1 MAERLASVP
10 LFATLLTCGVL
21 AAAQQPPTAPDGTA
35 PITLGQ
41 SSVPLNGPWKFQIG
55 DSPADPANGK
65 PLWAEPGFDDSKW
78 ETMDLTPQAGTA
90 DPWNGDPRWVPGWT
104 LKGHPGYT
112 GWAWYRLRV
121 RVSGPAGE
129 RLAVNAPAQADD
141 AYQIFANGELI
152 GSSGEFDGRAK
163 PRVTYW
169 ATPNMFLVP
178 PATASEGSAGDAV
191 RTVTF
196 AYRAWMGP
204 VGIIYAV
211 SPGGLHYAPMLVTA
225 GSMEAQRK
233 LDWDQIIL
241 TNIYVCFEGAAFLLL
256 AMLAASVLLFDRS
269 DPVYLWVTGA
279 LMLTVADDASAIAT
293 RYTHLIGAK
302 NFFLINFILF
312 DLLLGT
318 WAMVWW
324 VWFQLRRPAWV
335 PKAIVVLTLGCIA
348 TDAMC
353 SVLTYNFLPRAVWS
367 AFVSADFV
375 IRVAF
380 MFLFLL
386 IVILGIRKE
395 GKEGWLALAA
405 VLPMAIQLF
414 GSELGRVLGVG
425 LAAHPFGVTFFLT
438 SLGSLT
444 LVATLGLLMLR
455 RLLRSL
461 HRQRQLA
468 LDVKQAQEV
477 QQVILPQARTTLPGL
492 EIECDYR
499 PAREVG
505 GDFFQIIP
513 SKPDGSVLIVAG
525 DVTGKGLKAGMLVA
539 LLVGAIRTAAK
550 FDPDPVAV
558 LRELN
563 ERLLG
568 RSDAQATC
576 LALQIEQDGS
586 VTLAN
591 AGHLAPYLNG
601 EPVKME
607 GALPLGMIEGAEF
620 SVMRF
625 KLSDRDRLMLLSD
638 GIAEATDVS
647 GKLFGFERVY
657 ELLQKARSA
666 AEVATAAQLFGQE
679 DDISVISV
687 TRKAQVLPA
696 VAPSQGIPLSADG
709 AHF

>member
-1 MAERLASVP
+1 MARRFGLVLQFPA
-10 LFATLLTCGVL
+10 LLVCGIL
-21 AAAQQPPTAPDGTA
+21 AAAQRPQADSSPAAGPA

-41 SSVPLNGPWKFQIG
+41 FAAPLNGPWKFQIG
-55 DSPADPANGK
+55 DSPMDPATGK
-65 PLWAEPGFDDSKW
+65 LLWVEPGFDDSKW
-78 ETMDLTPQAGTA
+78 ETMDLTPRAGTA

-121 RVSGPAGE
+121 RVSGRPGE

-152 GSSGEFDGRAK
+152 GVSGEFDGGAK

-169 ATPNMFLVP
+169 ATPNIFLVP
-178 PATASEGSAGDAV
+178 PATASEGSVGDAV
-191 RTVTF
+191 RAVTF

-204 VGIIYAV
+204 VGIIYAA
-211 SPGGLHYAPMLVTA
+211 SPGGLHYAPLLVTT

-241 TNIYVCFEGAAFLLL
+241 TNIYPCFEGAAFLLL
-256 AMLAASVLLFDRS
+256 AMLAASVLLFDRT
-269 DPVYLWVTGA
+269 DPVYLWVTCA
-279 LMLTVADDASAIAT
+279 LMITVADDASAIAM
-293 RYTHLIGAK
+293 RFTHLVGAK

-324 VWFQLRRPAWV
+324 VWFQLRRPVWV

-348 TDAMC
+348 TNAMG
-353 SVLTYNFLPRAVWS
+353 SISTYNYLPRAVWS

-405 VLPMAIQLF
+405 VLPMAIELF
-414 GSELGRVLGVG
+414 GSELGRVLGAG
-425 LAAHPFGVTFFLT
+425 LAVHPFGVTFFLN

-461 HRQRQLA
+461 HRQRQMA

-477 QQVILPQARTTLPGL
+477 QQVVLPEARTTLPGL
-492 EIECDYR
+492 EIESEYR

-513 SKPDGSVLIVAG
+513 CKTDGSVLIVAG

-539 LLVGAIRTAAK
+539 LLIGAIRTAAK
-550 FDPDPVAV
+550 FNPDPLAV

-576 LALQIEQDGS
+576 LALRIGADGQ

-591 AGHLAPYLNG
+591 AGHMAPYLNAD
-601 EPVKME
+601 PVQME
-607 GALPLGMIEGAEF
+607 GSLPLGMIEGAEF
-620 SVMRF
+620 TVMRF
-625 KLSDRDRLMLLSD
+625 KLTESDRLMLMSD
-638 GIAEATDVS
+638 GIAEATDAN
-647 GKLFGFERVY
+647 GKLFGFERVR
-657 ELLQKARSA
+657 ELLQSTKTASA
-666 AEVATAAQLFGQE
+666 VADAAQKFGQE

-687 TRKAQVLPA
+687 IRVPVAAPA
-696 VAPSQGIPLSADG
+696 MA
-709 AHF
+709 